1 MVEANVE
8 QPQDSQ
14 RTPGNNRLA
23 DALLESIE
31 EKYKEQVE
39 SVQEILNAF
48 DNFKETVW
56 KKLLNLIKETDELKT
71 MFKEFEAQQ
80 GSKIPGFKVFEK
92 GSKSY
97 SDLLT
102 IDIEKIN
109 QSLEN
114 EIMRTKNGLKTLEKI
129 KDEKFRSMMVYLL

>member
-8 QPQDSQ
+8 QPQYSQ

-56 KKLLNLIKETDELKT
+56 KKLLNLTKETDELKT

-80 GSKIPGFKVFEK
+80 GSKIPDFKVFEK

-114 EIMRTKNGLKTLEKI
+114 EIMRTKNGLKNLIKI
-129 KDEKFRSMMVYLL
+129 KDEKFKRMMVYLL